1 MSDIRAVQR
10 KTQAF
15 HTIEGDGFDVLRAI
29 PGAGYESVGPFIF
42 LDHFGPIAWKPGE
55 AKGASAHP
63 HAGIETMTILL
74 EGKMRHK
81 DSLGNAS
88 TMVPGDVQWMRAGRG
103 IVHDEQPDT
112 EQMAPGERT
121 HGVQL
126 WFNLPAGQKHADPV
140 YRHVRADEI
149 PLLPEATGHVQAR
162 LIVGEIGALRGPVE
176 TNGSPLAIHASFA
189 ADAKLQAAV
198 PQAREL
204 AVYVMLGEA
213 LVGPEAQ
220 PIAAGE
226 IAWLGAGSDLVI
238 SGAAG
243 SELVIVGGDPL
254 DAPIVRY
261 GPFVMNTQAELERAM
276 RDYHAGRMGRIAA

>member
-1 MSDIRAVQR
+1 MSDIRDVLR
-10 KTQAF
+10 KDKAF

-112 EQMAPGERT
+112 SLMAPGERT

-126 WFNLPAGQKHADPV
+126 WFNLPRGQKHADPV

-149 PLLPEATGHVQAR
+149 PLLPDATGQVRAR
-162 LIVGEIGALRGPVE
+162 LVVGEVGELRGPVE

-189 ADAKLQAAV
+189 GDAGLHFAV
-198 PQAREL
+198 PHVDEL

-213 LVGPEAQ
+213 LVGTEARRV
-220 PIAAGE
+220 AAGE
-226 IAWLGAGSDLVI
+226 IARLGAGDDLVVT
-238 SGAAG
+238 GAAG
-243 SELVIVGGDPL
+243 TELVIVGGDPL
-254 DAPIVRY
+254 DAPIMRY
-261 GPFVMNTQAELERAM
+261 GPFVMNSHAELERAIL
-276 RDYHAGRMGRIAA
+276 DYQAGRMGSIAA

>member
-1 MSDIRAVQR
+1 MNIIRAVTTSG
-10 KTQAF
+10 KAF

-55 AKGASAHP
+55 EKGASAHP

-103 IVHDEQPDT
+103 IIHDEQPDT
-112 EQMAPGERT
+112 QAMQPGERT

-126 WFNLPAGQKHADPV
+126 WFNLPKGRKHVDPV
-140 YRHVRADEI
+140 YRHVSAAEI
-149 PLLPEATGHVQAR
+149 PLLPAEAGGVRAR
-162 LIVGEIGALRGPVE
+162 LIVGQVDALKGPIE
-176 TNGSPLAIHASFA
+176 TDGSPLAVHASFE
-189 ADAKLQAAV
+189 ADAILHLPAPAITQ
-198 PQAREL
+198 L

-213 LVGPEAQ
+213 RIGPDGRHVG
-220 PIAAGE
+220 AGE
-226 IAWLGAGSDLVI
+226 IAWLGAGDEVVI
-238 SGAAG
+238 EGTKG
-243 SELVIVGGDPL
+243 TELVIVGGDPL

-261 GPFVMNTQAELERAM
+261 GPFVMNSHADLERAV
-276 RDYHAGRMGRIAA
+276 RDYQSGRMGRIAA